1 MVNIYKIT
9 NSINGKVYI
18 GQTVNKLNIRFNQHI
33 NYASRA
39 KETGKALYYLSK
51 AILKYGRDAF
61 TISLIETINEDIANE
76 REIYWIEYF
85 NSYESGYNLN
95 KGGHFRQRPESKK
108 YIPTESHKLNMSK
121 AKKGKKPHWSDESLE
136 ALRQAKLGSN
146 NPNFGKKAIRKVCEY
161 CYKDVANN
169 VYIQYHGTKCKGL
182 KSRV

>member
-1 MVNIYKIT
+1 MEKKVVGIYKIT
-9 NSINGKVYI
+9 NPNGKVYI

-85 NSYESGYNLN
+85 NSEL
-95 KGGHFRQRPESKK
+95 
-108 YIPTESHKLNMSK
+108 YIASCFLH
-121 AKKGKKPHWSDESLE
+121 
-136 ALRQAKLGSN
+136 
-146 NPNFGKKAIRKVCEY
+146 
-161 CYKDVANN
+161 
-169 VYIQYHGTKCKGL
+169 
-182 KSRV
+182 